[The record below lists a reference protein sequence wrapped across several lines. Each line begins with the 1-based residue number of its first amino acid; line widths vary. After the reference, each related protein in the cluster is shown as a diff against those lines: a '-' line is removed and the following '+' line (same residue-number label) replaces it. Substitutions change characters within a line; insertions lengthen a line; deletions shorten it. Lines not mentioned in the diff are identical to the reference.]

1 VRRLRQRVTAITAP
15 HPVLPL
21 AVLFGLNAVDE
32 LDRQA
37 FLVLLPEI
45 RDAFGLSNQAG
56 LTLVAITVPMAL
68 LIGIPVAHFADR
80 RSRTRLAGQGAT
92 TWAGFS
98 LLTGLA
104 PTLPLLVVARLGSI
118 CGRAVNLPTH
128 NSLLADYYPPDV
140 RARAYSTHQ
149 AADNVGRFLA
159 PLVAGALGL
168 ITWRL
173 PFLVFAFPT
182 LVLVVVLRRLEE
194 PPRGQWERA
203 ADPVAAPTEEPVLAE
218 SPAQAPL
225 SFRASAR
232 VLFGIRTLRR
242 FYLALP
248 FIAGALIGM
257 LGLLSVFYEE
267 VFGVGSLGRGVIFAF
282 DEPVGVLGL
291 IYLTP
296 RLQQV
301 ISADVTRAGR
311 LLGYGILVYG
321 AMIAALAAA
330 PVLPVAVA
338 LHWARGA
345 VGAILLPGIY
355 TIMSLF
361 VPPAVRAL
369 AFTLGGVL
377 ALFGLVVLPVAGG
390 LADAGHVRLAIG
402 GLFPVLAIGAAIFIR
417 TAPFIPADIAHLRA
431 SSAVSDPPP
440 TSGH

>member
-1 VRRLRQRVTAITAP
+1 VF
-15 HPVLPL
+15 PL

-37 FLVLLPEI
+37 FVVLLPEI
-45 RDAFGLSNQAG
+45 RDTFGLSNQAG
-56 LTLVAITVPMAL
+56 LTLVAVAVPMAL
-68 LIGIPVAHFADR
+68 LIGIPIAHLADR
-80 RSRTRLAGQGAT
+80 RPRTRLAGRGAT
-92 TWAGFS
+92 TWAGFTM
-98 LLTGLA
+98 LTGLA
-104 PTLPLLVVARLGSI
+104 PVLPVLVIARLGAI

-159 PLVAGALGL
+159 PLMAGALGL

-173 PFLVFAFPT
+173 PFLLFAFPT
-182 LVLVVVLRRLEE
+182 LALVVLLRRLEE
-194 PPRGQWERA
+194 PPRGRWHRA
-203 ADPVAAPTEEPVLAE
+203 ADRADEPAD
-218 SPAQAPL
+218 PPL

-232 VLFGIRTLRR
+232 LLFGIRTLRR
-242 FYLALP
+242 FYVALP

-257 LGLLSVFYEE
+257 LGLLSVYYEE
-267 VFGVGSLGRGVIFAF
+267 VFGVGTLGRGVIFAF
-282 DEPVGVLGL
+282 DEPMGVVGL

-296 RLQQV
+296 RLQRQV
-301 ISADVTRAGR
+301 TEDVSRAAR
-311 LLGYGILVYG
+311 LLGYGILLYG

-338 LHWARGA
+338 LHWLRGA

-361 VPPAVRAL
+361 VPPSVRAL

-390 LADAGHVRLAIG
+390 LADAGHIRWAIG
-402 GLFPVLAIGAAIFIR
+402 GLFPMLVVGAVIFIR
-417 TAPFIPADIAHLRA
+417 TAPLVPADVERLRLA
-431 SSAVSDPPP
+431 S
-440 TSGH
+440 GQ